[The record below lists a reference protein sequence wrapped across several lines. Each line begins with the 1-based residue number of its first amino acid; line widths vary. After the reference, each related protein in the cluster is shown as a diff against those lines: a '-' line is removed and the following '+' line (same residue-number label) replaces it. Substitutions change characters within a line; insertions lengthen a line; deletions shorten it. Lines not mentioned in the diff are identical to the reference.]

1 MNNLA
6 TLILLGMLT
15 GAAAPAA
22 ALEPMRGAPPPAP
35 DTGPRDQGPRAG
47 IVQTQ
52 GGAAAQA
59 PSTPGSQSN
68 VMADPAQ
75 QIEPEGG
82 PPVGALSLSQI
93 ITQIESRP
101 DFAFIREIDWDDGRY
116 DVQYR
121 TRDGRDR
128 NLKVDPRTGRPVE
141 GALPMVQWPKS

>member
-6 TLILLGMLT
+6 AILLLGALT
-15 GAAAPAA
+15 GAAAPASA
-22 ALEPMRGAPPPAP
+22 IEPARGGPPPGG
-35 DTGPRDQGPRAG
+35 GPSAG
-47 IVQTQ
+47 IVQSQ
-52 GGAAAQA
+52 GTPHSSQT
-59 PSTPGSQSN
+59 PSSQSN

-75 QIEPEGG
+75 QVEPEGG

-101 DFAFIREIDWDDGRY
+101 DFAFIKDIDWEDGRY
-116 DVQYR
+116 EVEYR

-141 GALPMVQWPKS
+141 GALPMVQWPRS

>member
-6 TLILLGMLT
+6 TLLLLGALT
-15 GAAAPAA
+15 GAAAPAS
-22 ALEPMRGAPPPAP
+22 ALEPTRGGPPP
-35 DTGPRDQGPRAG
+35 DDGPRAG
-47 IVQTQ
+47 VSQAQ
-52 GGAAAQA
+52 G
-59 PSTPGSQSN
+59 STGPGSQSNASSQSN

-82 PPVGALSLSQI
+82 PPAGALSLSQI

-101 DFAFIREIDWDDGRY
+101 DFAFIKDIDWDDGRY

-141 GALPMVQWPKS
+141 GALPMVQWPRS

>member
-6 TLILLGMLT
+6 TLILLGLLT
-15 GAAAPAA
+15 GTAAPAS
-22 ALEPMRGAPPPAP
+22 ALEPMRGAPPP
-35 DTGPRDQGPRAG
+35 DHGPRAG

-52 GGAAAQA
+52 GGPGAQA

-101 DFAFIREIDWDDGRY
+101 DFAFIKEIDWDDGRY

-141 GALPMVQWPKS
+141 GALPMVQWPRS

>member
-1 MNNLA
+1 MNQLA
-6 TLILLGMLT
+6 ALILLGALS

-22 ALEPMRGAPPPAP
+22 ALEPVRGEPPPT
-35 DTGPRDQGPRAG
+35 DGGSRAG

-52 GGAAAQA
+52 APA
-59 PSTPGSQSN
+59 PSSQST
-68 VMADPAQ
+68 VTADPAR
-75 QIEPEGG
+75 QIEPQIEPPGG

-93 ITQIESRP
+93 IAQIESRP
-101 DFAFIREIDWDDGRY
+101 DFAFIRDIDWDDGRY

-141 GALPMVQWPKS
+141 GALPVVHWPRS

>member
-6 TLILLGMLT
+6 ALILFGMLT
-15 GAAAPAA
+15 GAAAPAS
-22 ALEPMRGAPPPAP
+22 ALEPARGGPPP
-35 DTGPRDQGPRAG
+35 DGGSRAG
-47 IVQTQ
+47 ITQ
-52 GGAAAQA
+52 AQGTTNSLG
-59 PSTPGSQSN
+59 PSSQGPTSQSN

-75 QIEPEGG
+75 QVEPEGG

-101 DFAFIREIDWDDGRY
+101 DFAFIKDIDWEDGRY
-116 DVQYR
+116 EVEYR

-141 GALPMVQWPKS
+141 GALPMVQWPRS

>member
-6 TLILLGMLT
+6 ALLLLGALS
-15 GAAAPAA
+15 AAGPAS
-22 ALEPMRGAPPPAP
+22 ALEPVPMQAGRGGSPPGDP
-35 DTGPRDQGPRAG
+35 GPRAG
-47 IVQTQ
+47 VVQTQ
-52 GGAAAQA
+52 A
-59 PSTPGSQSN
+59 PAPQSPTSQSPTSQSN
-68 VMADPAQ
+68 VTADPAQ

-101 DFAFIREIDWDDGRY
+101 DFAFIKDIDWDDGRY

-128 NLKVDPRTGRPVE
+128 TLKVDPRTGRPVE
-141 GALPMVQWPKS
+141 GALPTVHWPKS

>member
-6 TLILLGMLT
+6 AILLLGALT
-15 GAAAPAA
+15 GAAAPASA
-22 ALEPMRGAPPPAP
+22 IEPARG
-35 DTGPRDQGPRAG
+35 GPSPGGGPSAG
-47 IVQTQ
+47 IVQSQ
-52 GGAAAQA
+52 GTPHSSPT
-59 PSTPGSQSN
+59 PSSQSN

-75 QIEPEGG
+75 QVEPEGG

-101 DFAFIREIDWDDGRY
+101 DFAFIKDIDWEDGRY
-116 DVQYR
+116 EVEYR

-141 GALPMVQWPKS
+141 GALPTVHWPKS

>member
-6 TLILLGMLT
+6 AILLLGALT
-15 GAAAPAA
+15 GAAAPASA
-22 ALEPMRGAPPPAP
+22 IEPARG
-35 DTGPRDQGPRAG
+35 GPSPGGGPSAG
-47 IVQTQ
+47 IVQSQ
-52 GGAAAQA
+52 GTPHSSQT
-59 PSTPGSQSN
+59 PSSQSN

-75 QIEPEGG
+75 QVEPEGG

-101 DFAFIREIDWDDGRY
+101 DFAFIKDIAWEDGRY
-116 DVQYR
+116 EVEYR

-141 GALPMVQWPKS
+141 GALPTVHWPKS

>member
-6 TLILLGMLT
+6 TLILLGLLT

-22 ALEPMRGAPPPAP
+22 ALEPMRGAPPP
-35 DTGPRDQGPRAG
+35 DHGPQAG

-52 GGAAAQA
+52 GGSAAQA
-59 PSTPGSQSN
+59 PSTSGSQSPGSQSN

>member
-1 MNNLA
+1 MNTLA
-6 TLILLGMLT
+6 TLILLGLLT
-15 GAAAPAA
+15 GAAAPAS
-22 ALEPMRGAPPPAP
+22 ALEPMRGAPPPDA
-35 DTGPRDQGPRAG
+35 QGPRAG
-47 IVQTQ
+47 ILQTQ
-52 GGAAAQA
+52 GGSAAQA
-59 PSTPGSQSN
+59 PSTSGSQSN

-101 DFAFIREIDWDDGRY
+101 DFAFIKDIDWDDGRY

-141 GALPMVQWPKS
+141 GALPMVHWPKS

>member
-6 TLILLGMLT
+6 TLILLGLLT
-15 GAAAPAA
+15 GAAAPAT
-22 ALEPMRGAPPPAP
+22 ALEPARGGPPP
-35 DTGPRDQGPRAG
+35 DTGPRAG
-47 IVQTQ
+47 ILQIQ
-52 GGAAAQA
+52 GGSAAQA

-141 GALPMVQWPKS
+141 GALPMVQWPRS